1 MRRLPDDRRWALA
14 LGALGVAVGVS
25 AIGFRVAFVTDPLGP
40 RAFPWLAAAL
50 LCAGGI
56 GLWVEPGEDGPWPD
70 RAARARLAAVML
82 SLVAWSILMPIMG
95 FVPTTTVEIAL
106 LGRLFGA
113 RPVPGLASG
122 LIVSG
127 ALWLL
132 FGFGLGLPLPLG
144 IWG

>member
-1 MRRLPDDRRWALA
+1 
-14 LGALGVAVGVS
+14 
-25 AIGFRVAFVTDPLGP
+25 
-40 RAFPWLAAAL
+40 
-50 LCAGGI
+50 
-56 GLWVEPGEDGPWPD
+56 
-70 RAARARLAAVML
+70 ML